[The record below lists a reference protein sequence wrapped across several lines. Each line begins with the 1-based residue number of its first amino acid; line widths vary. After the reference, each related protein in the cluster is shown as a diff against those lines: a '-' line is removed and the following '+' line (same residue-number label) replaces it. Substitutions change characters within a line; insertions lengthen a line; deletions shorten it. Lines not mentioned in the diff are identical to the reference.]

1 MKNKQ
6 ILIYFFLFL
15 ANLFLVPNLFF
26 LSEASE
32 KEELMCNG
40 DFTDHI
46 FKYDEDN
53 FEYLESRDDAGIFY
67 DFHWNKNSKQVDI
80 KRNKDNYPVVRFSLF
95 DKEKIIPGKT
105 SIKTFN
111 SVDLSK
117 LSDEQLE
124 KLNYTNGKINLEL
137 VDEDGKTDV
146 IAIVSKP
153 YKLNNFQLS
162 DFNIIS
168 IQNIDTAK
176 GILEMSFDSKFTNVR
191 NDITEVFKHKPDL
204 LDEYKG
210 FVIDICDDF
219 KAQATWPLMSVE
231 FDEFRYDADVREGLK
246 NKEKLKN
253 PVFEIYHHN
262 NQIRTLRTE
271 KGVGFFRQSFNF
283 KKFPFDTQKLIIRI
297 KTGVSNFQ
305 NEHKISN
312 SNNSGSVTFITP
324 EAGVFINLNK
334 FINPKINKLKAW
346 DIVEE
351 GISIKNGVLFEKDYY
366 DIYKKKIL
374 SRSQNFLEIEIIIK
388 RNSAHYL
395 FKIMFPVFLILC
407 VAWYV
412 LWIPTHKYETRLN
425 TSIIALLALIA
436 YNFVFQ
442 DDIPKLEYLTDLDWY
457 ILLSYVFCCIPVF
470 ISIASSKLGTKN
482 QKNIIIANKIIK
494 KWGIL
499 FYFVVTFA
507 IFKV

>member
-1 MKNKQ
+1 MKYKQ
-6 ILIYFFLFL
+6 ILIYFFLFF

-46 FKYDEDN
+46 FIYDKDN

-80 KRNKDNYPVVRFSLF
+80 KRNKDNYPVVKFSLF

-111 SVDLSK
+111 SVNLSK

-124 KLNYTNGKINLEL
+124 KLNYTSGKINLEL
-137 VDEDGKTDV
+137 VNGNKLE
-146 IAIVSKP
+146 IVSKP
-153 YKLNNFQLS
+153 YNLNNFQLS

-168 IQNIDTAK
+168 IQDINTSK
-176 GILEMSFDSKFTNVR
+176 GILEMSFDSKFTNIR
-191 NDITEVFKHKPDL
+191 NDITEVFNDKPEL
-204 LDEYKG
+204 LDKYKG
-210 FVIDICDDF
+210 SVIDICDDF
-219 KAQATWPLMSVE
+219 KTVSTWPLMSVE

-253 PVFEIYHHN
+253 PVFEIYHDN

-283 KKFPFDTQKLIIRI
+283 RKFPFDTQKLIITI

-305 NEHKISN
+305 TNH
-312 SNNSGSVTFITP
+312 NNSGSVTFITP

-346 DIVEE
+346 NIVDE

-366 DIYKKKIL
+366 DIYTKKIL
-374 SRSQNFLEIEIIIK
+374 PRSQNFLDIEITIE
-388 RNSAHYL
+388 RNSVHYL
-395 FKIMFPVFLILC
+395 FKIMLPVFLILC

-470 ISIASSKLGTKN
+470 ISITSSKLGTKN
-482 QKNIIIANKIIK
+482 QKNIINANKFIK

-499 FYFVVTFA
+499 TYFVIAFA
-507 IFKV
+507 IFKVL